1 MTDTSG
7 WTYRHRVTAPRMT
20 GATDDHRR
28 LLDRFDGLRVADVSD
43 ALTYLGRDVHAR
55 YLLDREVGPAFR
67 DPELAHQTAGLA
79 FTVRYR
85 ATGEP
90 PTPRDP
96 ERARESFDPGELWFD
111 DFFPMTYEDDLRAG
125 DLLVVE
131 VEHRPPVGYVGSR
144 LASMLDTAGVTGLLT
159 NAGCRDVDD
168 VSEMGFPVYCPYVGP
183 HPRRIGGEETGVPV
197 TVGDCRVETG
207 DVVVADAD
215 GVVAVPADLAD
226 EVADVAREVLAD
238 DEETLDRYEG

>member
-1 MTDTSG
+1 MPGDHDAS
-7 WTYRHRVTAPRMT
+7 
-20 GATDDHRR
+20 DDRP

-43 ALTYLGRDVHAR
+43 ALTYLGRDVHAG
-55 YLLDREVGPAFR
+55 YLLDREIRPAFR
-67 DPELAHQTAGLA
+67 DPDRAHQTTGLA

-90 PTPRDP
+90 PMPRDLAS
-96 ERARESFDPGELWFD
+96 ARESFDPGELWFD
-111 DFFPMTYEDDLRAG
+111 DFFPMTYEDDLQAG

-131 VEHRPPVGYVGSR
+131 VEHKPPVGYVGSR
-144 LASMLDTAGVTGLLT
+144 LASMLDAAGATGVLT

-168 VSEMGFPVYCPYVGP
+168 VSGMGFPVYCPYVGP

-197 TVGDCRVETG
+197 TVGGCRIEPG

-215 GVVAVPADLAD
+215 GVVAVPTDLAD

-238 DEETLDRYEG
+238 DEASIGVDGN